1 MSFKQ
6 ALFLDQFVTAMF
18 PTSGVGIRGIGG
30 ERATLWGQNFEQHVE
45 ECAAEPPFVVPLLE
59 THPAYLNRVEIAQ
72 VDGIDWCQ
80 LGPADHS
87 ASKGYAGEW
96 EVSYPHAPH
105 PQNPLR
111 ITNATPQIPQ
121 PILTKSTPHL
131 SQGGD
136 VGEET
141 VAICDTLA
149 AHGILF
155 EVFCSFQ

>member
-96 EVSYPHAPH
+96 EVSYPHAPQSSSESSPNHQRH
-105 PQNPLR
+105 PPDSSTNPH
-111 ITNATPQIPQ
+111 QIH
-121 PILTKSTPHL
+121 TASVT
-131 SQGGD
+131 GGRC
-136 VGEET
+136 G
-141 VAICDTLA
+141 
-149 AHGILF
+149 
-155 EVFCSFQ
+155 